1 MKDYYKFH
9 RKEKID
15 MAKLASFVICE
26 SINNMPAANM
36 NVVPTL
42 VAPQVA
48 LRPQY
53 VPGNFS
59 FGVAVGINEIDLQ
72 TINRVRFTI
81 KSPENVILQ
90 DSGVS
95 ELPVAPQD
103 TALPAEYQ
111 GFMMC
116 IDIRN
121 LAVPCEGEYV
131 FSFFL
136 NDECVGD
143 QIIPVYKRVM

>member
-1 MKDYYKFH
+1 
-9 RKEKID
+9 
-15 MAKLASFVICE
+15 MAKIVSFVICE
-26 SINNMPAANM
+26 SVNNMPVANM

-53 VPGNFS
+53 VPGSFS
-59 FGVAVGINEIDLQ
+59 FGVALGIND
-72 TINRVRFTI
+72 INLKHVNKVRFVI
-81 KSPENVILQ
+81 KSPEGAVLQ

-95 ELPVAPQD
+95 ELPVAPKD
-103 TALPAEYQ
+103 SSLPVQYQ

-121 LAVPCEGEYV
+121 LAIPCEGEYV
-131 FSFFL
+131 FSFFI
-136 NDECVGD
+136 NEECVGD
-143 QIIPVYKRVM
+143 QIIPVYKRME

>member
-1 MKDYYKFH
+1 
-9 RKEKID
+9 
-15 MAKLASFVICE
+15 MAKIASFVICE

-48 LRPQY
+48 IRPQF
-53 VPGNFS
+53 VPGSFS
-59 FGVAVGINEIDLQ
+59 FGIAVGINEIDLKVV
-72 TINRVRFTI
+72 NKVRFTI
-81 KSPENVILQ
+81 RNPEGAVLQ

-103 TALPAEYQ
+103 SSLPAQYQ

-131 FSFFL
+131 FSFFV

-143 QIIPVYKRVM
+143 QIIPIYKRVM

>member
-1 MKDYYKFH
+1 
-9 RKEKID
+9 
-15 MAKLASFVICE
+15 MAKLTSFIICE
-26 SINNMPAANM
+26 SINNMPAANNM
-36 NVVPTL
+36 DVVPTL

-53 VPGNFS
+53 VPGSFS

-72 TINRVRFTI
+72 MVNRVRFTI
-81 KSPENVILQ
+81 KSPENVLLQ
-90 DSGVS
+90 DSGVT

-103 TALPAEYQ
+103 PALPAQYQ

-121 LAVPCEGEYV
+121 LAIPCEGDYT

-143 QIIPVYKRVM
+143 QTIPIYKRVM

>member
-1 MKDYYKFH
+1 MN
-9 RKEKID
+9 ID
-15 MAKLASFVICE
+15 MAKFTSFVVCE
-26 SINNMPAANM
+26 SINNMPVANM

-59 FGVAVGINEIDLQ
+59 FGVAVGINDIDLQ
-72 TINRVRFTI
+72 AVNKVRFAI
-81 KSPENVILQ
+81 KSPEGIILQ

-103 TALPAEYQ
+103 SALPPQYQ

-121 LAVPCEGEYV
+121 LAVPCEGEYT
-131 FSFFL
+131 FSFYL

-143 QIIPVYKRVM
+143 QIIPIFKRVV